1 MGIAGGEGCP
11 LDFHDQRCS
20 ESPKK
25 MSSRILNTNVKH
37 QGWSKDLH
45 AAPQKKTGSYSI
57 KIGIFHFGGENNK
70 YLKTPPRINLYLK
83 SKTWKSSHPTSCQ
96 LPQLVLASHLLPL
109 LFLPKKTWAKSTQGA
124 ALISPLKGAKRY
136 SEIRVCEDFLV

>member
-1 MGIAGGEGCP
+1 
-11 LDFHDQRCS
+11 
-20 ESPKK
+20 